1 MKTIKKVLAV
11 SFVGLSVGLTTVFS
25 NAAGGSDARTSYYS
39 SIQSTSNGST
49 LATNL
54 SSLIGKNTSSIS
66 YSNLYTKAYPTT
78 DVLPG
83 TNIVWDIYSNECY
96 TLSDTGSSAT
106 AEGAGFNREHTV
118 PQSWF
123 NKQTPMVSDIFHVY
137 PTDIYVNNQRSSYVY
152 DDVKTASKTY
162 KNGSILGKGTVFS
175 TKTVFEIADEYK
187 GDIARGYFYMA
198 IRYKDKLSSFT
209 GGEAKNIFQTSYPYL
224 TTNAI
229 KVFTKWSHEDPVSD
243 KEMIRNDAIYALQK
257 NRNPFIDH
265 PEYIDIIWTNSYKDS
280 KTNTQY
286 SLSSVNSA
294 VNALTSSSSATTV
307 YNAYNKYCRLD
318 VADKE
323 KVTNR
328 SKLFTYVQSKSG
340 TSTNLSTYWTNIISQ
355 YKSIYNGTSSG
366 STTPVVEDPTEE
378 TPTTKASVS
387 ISTFSSVS
395 ASLDGYISYQAAKGS
410 ATTAPAVY
418 SGVLRVYQNGGTF
431 TVKAKNSK
439 INSIELGSKMA
450 TKVSYQLNGQT
461 VTKSITAGGK
471 ITINNLDLSSLVFT
485 CVGTNSSSR
494 LYVNYLKVTYTK

>member
-11 SFVGLSVGLTTVFS
+11 SIVGLSVGLTTVFS

-39 SIQSTSNGST
+39 SIQSTSSGST

-54 SSLIGKNTSSIS
+54 SSLIGKNTSSVS
-66 YSNLYTKAYPTT
+66 YSNLYTQAYPTT

-83 TNIVWDIYSNECY
+83 TNIVWDIYSNEVY
-96 TLSDTGSSAT
+96 SLSNTGSSAT
-106 AEGAGFNREHTV
+106 AEGVGFNREHTV

-123 NKQTPMVSDIFHVY
+123 NKQSPMVSDIFHVY

-152 DDVKTASKTY
+152 DDVKTASKTF

-175 TKTVFEIADEYK
+175 SKTVFEIADEYK

-243 KEMIRNDAIYALQK
+243 KEMIRNDAIYAIQK

-294 VNALTSSSSATTV
+294 VNALTSSSTATTV

-328 SKLFTYVQSKSG
+328 AKLFTYVQSKSG
-340 TSTNLSTYWTNIISQ
+340 TSTNLSTYWNNIISQ
-355 YKSIYNGTSSG
+355 YKGIYNGTSTG
-366 STTPVVEDPTEE
+366 STTPVVEEE
-378 TPTTKASVS
+378 TPTVTTQATTS
-387 ISTFSSVS
+387 ISSFSSVS
-395 ASLDGYISYQAAKGS
+395 GSLDGYISYVAAKGTAS
-410 ATTAPAVY
+410 TAPAVY

-431 TVKAKNSK
+431 TVKATNSK

-450 TKVSYQLNGQT
+450 TKVTYKVNGQT
-461 VTKSITAGGK
+461 VTKSIAANGK
-471 ITINNLDLSSLVFT
+471 ITVSNLNLSSLVFT
-485 CVGTNSSSR
+485 CAGTNSSSR